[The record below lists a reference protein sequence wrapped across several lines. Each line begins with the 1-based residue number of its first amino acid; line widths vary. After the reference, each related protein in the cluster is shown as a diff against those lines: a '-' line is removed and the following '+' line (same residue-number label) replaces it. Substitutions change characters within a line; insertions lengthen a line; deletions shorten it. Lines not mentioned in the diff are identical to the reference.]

1 MGRRRIRWCIDIEA
15 KMELKGTI
23 VVLFAS
29 ILSVPIAYAVNLIPG
44 ITEKPVAIFII
55 GLACLLLA
63 FLVPALAKYF
73 KLVQNDDPL
82 YYGKIKE

>member
-1 MGRRRIRWCIDIEA
+1 
-15 KMELKGTI
+15 MELKGTI

-63 FLVPALAKYF
+63 FLAPALAKYF